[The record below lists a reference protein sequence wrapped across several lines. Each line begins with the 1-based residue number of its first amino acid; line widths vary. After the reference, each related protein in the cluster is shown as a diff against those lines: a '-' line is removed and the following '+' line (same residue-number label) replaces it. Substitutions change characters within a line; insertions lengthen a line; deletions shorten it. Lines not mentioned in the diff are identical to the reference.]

1 MTNAFQ
7 IAVIGSG
14 PSGLSCA
21 ARAAE
26 LGIPHV
32 LLEAEEHAS
41 NTIYRYQKGKHVM
54 AEPGVLPLRSPL
66 TFAAGKRET
75 VLGTWDRE
83 LEAHKVN
90 VVYRAKVI
98 SVQGE
103 KGAFTIKTGSG
114 AVYQAENVVLCIGLQ
129 GNLNTLRVPG
139 EDLPNVQYQLDDPDE
154 YSGET
159 IVVVGGGDAAIENA

>member
-26 LGIPHV
+26 LGISHV
-32 LLEAEEHAS
+32 LLEAEDHAS

-54 AEPGVLPLRSPL
+54 AEPGVLPLRSPMS
-66 TFAAGKRET
+66 FAAGKREV
-75 VLGTWDRE
+75 VLGTWDEE
-83 LEAHKVN
+83 LKKHKVN
-90 VVYRAKVI
+90 VVYKAKVTE
-98 SVQGE
+98 VQGQ
-103 KGAFTIKTGSG
+103 KGAFTIKTASG

-129 GNLNTLRVPG
+129 GNINT
-139 EDLPNVQYQLDDPDE
+139 
-154 YSGET
+154 
-159 IVVVGGGDAAIENA
+159 